1 MRVALKRFFILLLAI
16 AVAAGIWTAYQRHQI
31 EKMNRGVE
39 IAVDSRLLWRE
50 DFGGGKPAAPQ
61 LQDLKEAGC
70 TAVAVNPLTLA
81 ELEKTGQVSLLESA
95 ELQRLQALG
104 LLARPG
110 EEYKDL
116 PRGLYIVTDKGDM
129 YEKLRLGLAPL
140 LGEAVA
146 TYGDSVRLS
155 GPGKGFTL
163 FIPEHYAPSVRELP
177 IILPGEQMLS
187 WSREGFTII
196 PLFNPPSRFPA
207 LLNEKYWEALSLQLQ
222 EILQGGNIAMGPVAF
237 PAASFNYPSP
247 QSTTGEIFRNERLSL
262 GLVEFTQGNGLKEL
276 AAALDYRVLRTHLIA
291 ISELGQLGEKLAV
304 ERFLRAVQERGVR
317 VLLLAPFPELDPRS
331 EFDAYRRFINTLAG
345 TLREAGF
352 ITGGGTPLAA
362 SVVPVTL
369 QSLFTGGTAAAAV
382 LLASFFLFKKKI
394 PAGKAEKDAGTTGVS
409 ASASQDKSTL
419 KVRRRM
425 RRLEMKKERLFQG
438 ISITLVLAALALPL
452 LNWGPFLSPALFR
465 KGTALLASLVFP
477 VLSTVFF
484 LEPALQSSP
493 GRGYLKEV
501 VKGFLLA
508 SLLTTGGALIAAGL
522 LGDTA
527 YLLKIEYF
535 QGVKISQVGP
545 FILLGIF
552 ILLQK
557 GQGLKNEA
565 KKLLEQ
571 QIKIKHLLLLGVA
584 GGALLVYIVRGGNFS
599 ILPVSQLELALRRYL
614 EILLVARPRFKEFLI
629 GHPVFFLMAA
639 LVPSGIKGA
648 KTLALLAALL
658 GQVSLFNTFMHL
670 HRPVSLSLLGTAYG
684 VGLGMLFGLVLYLAA
699 AHFRAHPM

>member
-1 MRVALKRFFILLLAI
+1 
-16 AVAAGIWTAYQRHQI
+16 
-31 EKMNRGVE
+31 
-39 IAVDSRLLWRE
+39 
-50 DFGGGKPAAPQ
+50 
-61 LQDLKEAGC
+61 
-70 TAVAVNPLTLA
+70 
-81 ELEKTGQVSLLESA
+81 
-95 ELQRLQALG
+95 
-104 LLARPG
+104 
-110 EEYKDL
+110 
-116 PRGLYIVTDKGDM
+116 
-129 YEKLRLGLAPL
+129 
-140 LGEAVA
+140 
-146 TYGDSVRLS
+146 
-155 GPGKGFTL
+155 
-163 FIPEHYAPSVRELP
+163 
-177 IILPGEQMLS
+177 
-187 WSREGFTII
+187 
-196 PLFNPPSRFPA
+196 
-207 LLNEKYWEALSLQLQ
+207 
-222 EILQGGNIAMGPVAF
+222 
-237 PAASFNYPSP
+237 
-247 QSTTGEIFRNERLSL
+247 
-262 GLVEFTQGNGLKEL
+262 
-276 AAALDYRVLRTHLIA
+276 
-291 ISELGQLGEKLAV
+291 
-304 ERFLRAVQERGVR
+304 
-317 VLLLAPFPELDPRS
+317 
-331 EFDAYRRFINTLAG
+331 
-345 TLREAGF
+345 
-352 ITGGGTPLAA
+352 
-362 SVVPVTL
+362 
-369 QSLFTGGTAAAAV
+369 
-382 LLASFFLFKKKI
+382 
-394 PAGKAEKDAGTTGVS
+394 
-409 ASASQDKSTL
+409 
-419 KVRRRM
+419 
-425 RRLEMKKERLFQG
+425 MKKERLFQG

-614 EILLVARPRFKEFLI
+614 EVLLVARPRFKEFLI